1 MSGHLSTVPD
11 ATDPRRW
18 PAGDSSAGAGYHLQS
33 VAYSVGAG
41 GWVGVWLDTA
51 LGFRRDL
58 AVTLHAP
65 TRDQLR
71 ILAAYRGLPW
81 PDLDGGTGGEGQ

>member
-1 MSGHLSTVPD
+1 VSDRPSD
-11 ATDPRRW
+11 
-18 PAGDSSAGAGYHLQS
+18 AGYHLQS
-33 VAYSVGAG
+33 VAYSAATG

-51 LGFRRDL
+51 LGFRRDP

-71 ILAAYRGLPW
+71 ILAVHRGLPW
-81 PDLDGGTGGEGQ
+81 RDLDGGTDGKGQ